1 MCLYTRWQKKAAVFF
16 YTNPIMKYRIV
27 RILITA
33 ALFLVATA
41 TYAQN
46 AFKVNLRL
54 VDEKTGEP
62 VGFATTSLTVKD
74 ATEAL
79 KYVLTDSDGKSEFTK
94 VKKGTYVLKA
104 EIMGYKAHLQEITVD
119 KNLDLGVIKMAED
132 VETLDAASVSAV
144 GNPIV
149 VKKDT
154 IEYTASSFKTSDNDM
169 LEDLLKK
176 LPGVEVN
183 SDGSITANGETI
195 TKITIDGKTFFL
207 DDPQLASKNLPAKMI
222 EKVKVVE
229 RKSEQAQFTGIDD
242 GQEEFII
249 DLSIYKGMM
258 DGWFGN
264 LSGGGGHDVPDK
276 GYYNDEHKFADEG
289 WRYQA
294 GAIVGNFKD
303 HSQLTL
309 ILNAN
314 NTNNR
319 GFNDLAGGMMGGMMG
334 GGMRGGGM
342 MGGGM
347 GGAMMG
353 GGGMMGGMGGGIT
366 SSWMGGVN
374 GAWDLFDG
382 DMELSG
388 NYLYNGSNSYTEQ
401 ESHQITYLDGGSQL
415 INDETGTST
424 RNTGGH
430 RFGIRLDHEFSP
442 NSSIL
447 FEPQFNFG
455 GGDFNEYSDFAT
467 NTISKD
473 GVESK
478 TNNGFSTSYGD
489 NENWTAS
496 GRFLYRQR
504 LGKAGRTVSLNANYN
519 FSNNDMTSFNQSL
532 TQVDADKDNQWDANP
547 EIVNQKYLQN
557 SKSSS
562 LTGRLVY
569 TEPLIDKL
577 YLEASYQ
584 YSWSRS
590 NNTKD
595 AFNSGSNQ
603 FGDGFI
609 LYDPTNESPD
619 ADYSNQILNQNINQR
634 AGVTFSWQTDKL
646 TAQLG
651 ASANPTHTYNETNG
665 ETYESNVVN
674 WAPEARIRFYFND
687 YTNMM
692 LNYNGRSSQPST
704 SQLMPVPDNT
714 NPLSVS
720 LGNPYLQ
727 PYFNH
732 NARWNF
738 GYTDMSSFMSI
749 NGNISGGMVQNAITN
764 AQWYDNA
771 GVQYSIPVNGPGT
784 YNANAMLMI
793 NSPLGMSNFSIMSM
807 TNARYNQSTSY
818 IGASNFDS
826 DRYYDAGTVSFDYD
840 SFHNDFDG
848 LLNDGKLT
856 ENNTMTTGVMQML
869 RLTYRNDVIEL
880 IAGGRTNMSK
890 SWYTMNSINQK
901 ATWTNN
907 ASFEMNWTL
916 PFGMNLITDINYN
929 WYNGYT
935 TPQDPEFVWNAEIT
949 QLLFDN
955 KCTLAL
961 RAYDLL
967 NQAKTLTVTDNSN
980 YHLESRSNTLGRY
993 VVIAFTYRFG
1003 TFGGNRGNR
1012 GPGMGMGRGGMRG
1025 GPGGMGG
1032 GRMGGGMPPMGGG
1045 RPPMMR

>member
-1 MCLYTRWQKKAAVFF
+1 MA
-16 YTNPIMKYRIV
+16 
-27 RILITA
+27 TA
-33 ALFLVATA
+33 A
-41 TYAQN
+41 YAQN
-46 AFKVNLRL
+46 SFKVSLKL
-54 VDEKTGEP
+54 VDANTNEP
-62 VGFATTSLTVKD
+62 VSFATTSLTLAGAD
-74 ATEAL
+74 EAA
-79 KYVLTDSDGKSEFTK
+79 KYALTDTEGKSDFTK
-94 VKKGTYVLKA
+94 VKKGTYTLKA
-104 EIMGYKAHLQEITVD
+104 EIMGYKAHVQEITVD
-119 KNLDLGVIKMAED
+119 KNIDLGVIKMAED
-132 VETLDAASVSAV
+132 VEALDAASVTAV
-144 GNPIV
+144 GNPII

-154 IEYTASSFKTSDNDM
+154 VEYTASSFKTSDNDM

-176 LPGVEVN
+176 LPGIEVS

-229 RKSEQAQFTGIDD
+229 RKSDQAQFTGIDD

-264 LSGGGGHDVPDK
+264 VTAGAGHDAPDK
-276 GYYNDEHKFADEG
+276 GYYNEDHKFAEEG
-289 WRYQA
+289 WRYQG

-319 GFNDLAGGMMGGMMG
+319 GFNDLAGGMMGG
-334 GGMRGGGM
+334 GGM
-342 MGGGM
+342 
-347 GGAMMG
+347 

-388 NYLYNGSNSYTEQ
+388 NYLYNGSNSYVEQ
-401 ESHQITYLDGGSQL
+401 ESHKITYMVDDSQL
-415 INDETGTST
+415 IDDQTGTST

-430 RFGIRLDHEFSP
+430 RFGVRLDHEFSP

-455 GGDFNEYSDFAT
+455 GGDFSEFSDFST
-467 NTISKD
+467 NTIGTD
-473 GVESK
+473 GVERKSNK
-478 TNNGFSTSYGD
+478 GFNTSYGD
-489 NENWTAS
+489 NKNWTAS

-504 LGKAGRTVSLNANYN
+504 LGKAGRTLSLNANYN
-519 FSNNDMTSFNQSL
+519 FSNNDMTSYNQSL
-532 TQVDADKDNQWDANP
+532 TQVDLNKDNEWDQNP
-547 EIVNQKYLQN
+547 TIVNQMYLQN

-569 TEPLIDKL
+569 TEPLVENL

-590 NNTKD
+590 NSLKD
-595 AFNSGSNQ
+595 AFDSGTNE

-609 LYDPTNESPD
+609 IYDPIGATPN
-619 ADYSNQILNQNINQR
+619 AKYSNSILNENINQR
-634 AGVTFSWQTDKL
+634 AGITFSWQTDKL

-651 ASANPTHTYNETNG
+651 AAANPTHTYNKTNG

-674 WAPEARIRFYFND
+674 WSPEARIRFYFND
-687 YTNMM
+687 YTNMQ
-692 LNYNGRSSQPST
+692 LNYNARSSQPST

-714 NPLSVS
+714 DPRNVS
-720 LGNPYLQ
+720 LGNPYLK

-738 GYTDMSSFMSI
+738 GYTNMSSFMSI
-749 NGNISGGMVQNAITN
+749 NGNISAGMVQNAITN
-764 AQWYDNA
+764 AQWYDQA
-771 GVQYSIPVNGPGT
+771 SVQYSIPVNGPGT

-793 NSPLGMSNFSIMSM
+793 NAPLGLSNFSIMSM

-818 IGASNFDS
+818 IGNGNLATDK
-826 DRYYDAGTVSFDYD
+826 YYDAANVTFDYEA
-840 SFHNDFDG
+840 FNRDFPD
-848 LLNDGKLT
+848 LGKT
-856 ENNTMTTGVMQML
+856 DAFTKNNTMTTGVMQML
-869 RLTYRNDVIEL
+869 RLTYRNDVVEL
-880 IAGGRTNMSK
+880 VAGGRTNMSK
-890 SWYTMNSINQK
+890 SWYTMNSVNQK

-929 WYNGYT
+929 WYNGYSS
-935 TPQDPEFVWNAEIT
+935 PQKSEFVWNAEIT
-949 QLLFDN
+949 QLLFNN
-955 KCTLAL
+955 KCTIAL

-967 NQAKTLTVTDNSN
+967 NQAKNLTVSDVSN

-993 VVIAFTYRFG
+993 VVVAFTYRFG
-1003 TFGGNRGNR
+1003 TFGNNRGGR

-1025 GPGGMGG
+1025 GPAGGGMGRG
-1032 GRMGGGMPPMGGG
+1032 PMG
-1045 RPPMMR
+1045 PPPGMMR